1 MVTKAELEAEIV
13 ELRRQLAERRQ
24 PEISLVDA
32 QKETADESEHDW
44 QTELTNTLTMIEDFP
59 HKNPMMVAL
68 GAFAIG
74 YLLGRTR

>member
-24 PEISLVDA
+24 SESSQTTA
-32 QKETADESEHDW
+32 QKETADEPPHDW